1 MNQRLRSDPR
11 LVPRAR
17 AGADGGP
24 RLLGFPAEFSD
35 DAPPPR
41 GRLVVLPCPDWVGG
55 SAMGLAGLAAGLSLL
70 MPWTHSDGP
79 SGMTLAW
86 RGFVALRDGF
96 GDAVRGELWPPVAVV
111 LGGVLLLLLGLLTV
125 RPARTH
131 RVSGVLALF
140 LAIGTAAA
148 VVVLLA
154 DAGWRVTELG
164 LGAWFAVAVP
174 VLGLLGALK
183 AMLTAPRVTL
193 VGR

>member
-11 LVPRAR
+11 LVPPPRV
-17 AGADGGP
+17 GADGAP
-24 RLLGFPAEFSD
+24 RILGFPTELPD
-35 DAPPPR
+35 EPVPR

-70 MPWTHSDGP
+70 MPWTDSDGP
-79 SGMTLAW
+79 SGMTLTW
-86 RGFVALRDGF
+86 RGVEAFLDGF
-96 GDAVRGELWPPVAVV
+96 GVAVRGDLWPPVAVV
-111 LGGVLLLLLGLLTV
+111 AGGVLLLLLGLLTL

-140 LAIGTAAA
+140 LAIGTGAA

-154 DAGWRVTELG
+154 DAGWPVSGLG

-174 VLGLLGALK
+174 ALGLLGALK